1 MKRRSLLASA
11 ATSAGLLTL
20 GRPSRG
26 QAFPDKT
33 IRFVVPYAPGGAT
46 DTSARIAA
54 EWLSARFGQ
63 QVLVD
68 NKPGGGT
75 IIATD
80 IVAKAKPDGYTILLS
95 AAPIAINTAFGM
107 KLPYDPVKDFA
118 PVVSFVDMPLVLA
131 ANKDV
136 PFTTMAEMIAWV
148 KAQPG
153 SVSYASAGNASMPH
167 LWGEMLKLHLGL
179 NLEHIGYKGSADAF
193 KDVLGGHVKIFSDTL
208 LPTGLAVKDGRLRG
222 LVVAARERVAMLP
235 NVPSV
240 EEAGLSGMEGA
251 VYFGVLAPAGTPAP
265 VVEALNKAFND
276 MLADPAPRARLVDL
290 GFRPIGGAGADY
302 GKWIATETVKWRKVI
317 QASNIT
323 PPA

>member
-1 MKRRSLLASA
+1 MKRRSLLAGA

-20 GRPSRG
+20 HQPSRA
-26 QAFPDKT
+26 QAYPDKP

-54 EWLSARFGQ
+54 EWLSTKFGQ
-63 QVLVD
+63 QLLVD

-80 IVAKAKPDGYTILLS
+80 IVAKAKPDGHTILLS
-95 AAPIAINTAFGM
+95 AAPIAINSSFGM
-107 KLPYDPVKDFA
+107 KLPYDPIKDFA

-153 SVSYASAGNASMPH
+153 PVSYASAGNASMPH
-167 LWGEMLKLHLGL
+167 LWGEMLKLNLGI

-240 EEAGLSGMEGA
+240 EEAGLSGMEGG
-251 VYFGVLAPAGTPAP
+251 VYFGVLAPAGTPDA
-265 VVEALNKAFND
+265 VVGSLNSAFNE
-276 MLADPAPRARLVDL
+276 MLAAPAPRARLVDL

-317 QASNIT
+317 QASNIA

>member
-1 MKRRSLLASA
+1 MKRRSLLAGA
-11 ATSAGLLTL
+11 ATSAGLVTF
-20 GRPSRG
+20 RQPSRA
-26 QAFPDKT
+26 QAFPDRPV
-33 IRFVVPYAPGGAT
+33 RFVVPYAPGGAT

-54 EWLSARFGQ
+54 EWLSTRFGQ

-95 AAPIAINTAFGM
+95 AAPIAINTSFGM

-148 KAQPG
+148 KAQSGP
-153 SVSYASAGNASMPH
+153 VSYASAGNASMPH
-167 LWGEMLKLHLGL
+167 LWCEMLKLNLGL
-179 NLEHIGYKGSADAF
+179 NLEHIGYKGSADAL

-235 NVPSV
+235 NIPSV
-240 EEAGLSGMEGA
+240 EEAGLSGMEGG
-251 VYFGVLAPAGTPAP
+251 VYFGVLAPAGTPDT
-265 VVEALNKAFND
+265 VVESLNRSFNE
-276 MLADPAPRARLVDL
+276 MLVAPAPRARLVDL